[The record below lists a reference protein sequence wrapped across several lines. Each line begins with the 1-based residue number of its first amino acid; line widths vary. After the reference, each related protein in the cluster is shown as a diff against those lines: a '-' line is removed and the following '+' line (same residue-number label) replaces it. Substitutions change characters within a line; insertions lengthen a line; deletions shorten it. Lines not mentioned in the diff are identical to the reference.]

1 MITALDAH
9 PRRCM
14 FCADKIHLCMGFV
27 LARDI
32 LPIMQASLEG
42 RPLPLIKVREL
53 CGRCV
58 FVWNRIANEDYA
70 GNLNGKSCGG

>member
-1 MITALDAH
+1 MSTALDAY
-9 PRRCM
+9 PRRCLL
-14 FCADKIHLCMGFV
+14 CAEKIHLCMGFV

-32 LPIMQASLEG
+32 LPIMQAILEE

-58 FVWNRIANEDYA
+58 FVWNRIANQVYA
-70 GNLNGKSCGG
+70 ENVNGKSCGG